1 MCCERVNFIFFV
13 YLYDSLVYFL
23 RDYLKTPTILLKDAL
38 IKGQI
43 IPPIVII
50 TKLERYTLQALLVRL
65 KAV

>member
-23 RDYLKTPTILLKDAL
+23 RDYLETPTILLKDAL
-38 IKGQI
+38 IEGQI
-43 IPPIVII
+43 IPSIVII
-50 TKLERYTLQALLVRL
+50 TKLEGYTLQALLVRL